1 MYYIIQLKCK
11 SKIWVLISELL
22 LDINMKDQSLVA
34 QRVIYTDFINV
45 LMKSV
50 KQSNRRYKVALEENK
65 QRQKKK
71 NHKRNK

>member
-1 MYYIIQLKCK
+1 MYYIIQLKCE

-65 QRQKKK
+65 QTETEEKESQKK
-71 NHKRNK
+71 

>member
-1 MYYIIQLKCK
+1 
-11 SKIWVLISELL
+11 
-22 LDINMKDQSLVA
+22 MKDQSLVA

-65 QRQKKK
+65 QTETEEKESQKK
-71 NHKRNK
+71 